1 MPETPSL
8 PLSLRIIA
16 WLAILSGVSA
26 LISSAMV
33 LFHGSIAFDVA
44 ILELPAGIGMLRLL
58 REARTLQLSLNWLAL
73 GTLCFVFVFRL
84 IASESVTF
92 SPGGKVE
99 SETQH
104 AVVNLVL
111 IAVASFIAWEH
122 HVLTSERVR
131 ELFKPSRRR
140 PSASESFR
148 R

>member
-1 MPETPSL
+1 
-8 PLSLRIIA
+8 
-16 WLAILSGVSA
+16 
-26 LISSAMV
+26 MV

-44 ILELPAGIGMLRLL
+44 ILELPAGIGMLRLW
-58 REARTLQLSLNWLAL
+58 REARTLQLTLNWLML
-73 GTLCFVFVFRL
+73 GGLCFAFVFRL
-84 IASESVTF
+84 IASESITF

-122 HVLTSERVR
+122 HVLMSERVR
-131 ELFKPSRRR
+131 ELFKPSRRC
-140 PSASESFR
+140 PSASESSR